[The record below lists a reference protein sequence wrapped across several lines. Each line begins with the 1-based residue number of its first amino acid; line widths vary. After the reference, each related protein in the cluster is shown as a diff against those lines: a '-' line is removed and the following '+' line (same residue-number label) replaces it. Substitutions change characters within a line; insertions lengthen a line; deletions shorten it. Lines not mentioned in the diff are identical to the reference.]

1 MTLLK
6 RTNSK
11 GACFQRTPRT
21 SKADIS
27 KQGSSEDVHLIQIGL
42 HTYSFVCAIH
52 PPRLHHNFS
61 CGNKIS
67 YGQLMYPGFRFYSMS
82 AFLLWF

>member
-11 GACFQRTPRT
+11 GTCFQRTPRT

-27 KQGSSEDVHLIQIGL
+27 HQGSSEDVHLIQIGL
-42 HTYSFVCAIH
+42 YKASTQF
-52 PPRLHHNFS
+52 
-61 CGNKIS
+61 
-67 YGQLMYPGFRFYSMS
+67 
-82 AFLLWF
+82 